1 MVDDDDYERVMAV
14 GTWGANSKNKVMHKR
29 SGRRHDGIRDP
40 AVSIYLHRFIM
51 NTPDGM
57 DTDHING
64 NRLDNRKENLRV
76 CTRSQN
82 NMNRESVGVHWHKQ
96 QNGYYARLK
105 KDYVQHS
112 TRVFPTY
119 EEALEAYHK
128 LAEEHFGEFS
138 SRRATSDTAD
148 RQS

>member
-1 MVDDDDYERVMAV
+1 MVDDEDYERVMAV
-14 GTWGANSKNKVMHKR
+14 GTWYWMGKYVQHKK

-40 AVSIYLHRFIM
+40 ATVTYLHRFII
-51 NTPDGM
+51 NTPDDM
-57 DTDHING
+57 LTDHING

-76 CTRSQN
+76 VTRSQN
-82 NMNRESVGVHWHKQ
+82 NMNRETVGVSRHHQ
-96 QNGYYARLK
+96 QDGFHARVCK
-105 KDYVQHS
+105 NYVTYS

-119 EEALEAYHK
+119 EEALQAYYK
-128 LAEEHFGEFS
+128 LVEEHFGEFS